1 LRSKRSF
8 SSTKKPLEVA
18 EAVEPMGGVVTD
30 PHLPDEA
37 ETNLGPSSK
46 RSRKS
51 AEAKPSQHISTTPG
65 SKSIHSSSNH
75 SSLSH
80 SSSLLLDMDR
90 HQGNPI
96 NSREQRSASH
106 GTVDKD
112 GWISIDTTQKSRDNN
127 DNKEENEGGVFV
139 VAPTV
144 ECHIHFL
151 VDLEQSRAG
160 GAKQKEHQQASPSNI
175 RDKR

>member
-1 LRSKRSF
+1 
-8 SSTKKPLEVA
+8 
-18 EAVEPMGGVVTD
+18 MGCVVND

-37 ETNLGPSSK
+37 EAETYLGPSAK

-51 AEAKPSQHISTTPG
+51 AEAKPSQHISTTLG
-65 SKSIHSSSNH
+65 TKTTH
-75 SSLSH
+75 SSLSHSSSH

-112 GWISIDTTQKSRDNN
+112 GWISIDTTQKSRDDDD
-127 DNKEENEGGVFV
+127 DNKEESEGGLFV
-139 VAPTV
+139 VAPTI
-144 ECHIHFL
+144 ECHIHFV

-160 GAKQKEHQQASPSNI
+160 GSKQKEHPQASQSNI